1 MGLKMI
7 HVELRRRKQIYKYNP
22 TTICTVDFGL
32 LHPDDGGQQISMG
45 ISFLMVRFV
54 SNGASRLPDEGNV
67 LEASNTHWLEFLD
80 ERVRIRDLIP
90 ERLTLFHAHT
100 GQVCTASITR
110 ESHGDG
116 IPESVGREPDIR
128 KLLR

>member
-1 MGLKMI
+1 MG
-7 HVELRRRKQIYKYNP
+7 
-22 TTICTVDFGL
+22 T
-32 LHPDDGGQQISMG
+32 
-45 ISFLMVRFV
+45 SFLFMRFV
-54 SNGASRLPDEGNV
+54 SNGASGLPDEDNV

-100 GQVCTASITR
+100 GQVRTASITR

-128 KLLR
+128 QLLRRGRRSDPSPVGTCQFNEIDKRQSLEQQ